1 MHTFHASVCVCKLFS
16 HSQRFFLH
24 HIWIDQFSFFFLH
37 MPKMLYTRAYTNT
50 HALYSKFTFV
60 MPSSCW
66 MSGIWLFWWILHHRP
81 RKIFYDGIFSSRAC
95 VCVRLLYLWQ
105 AKQKWYQKTLT
116 FPQCKAHAH
125 THARARARTHNRFYC
140 RPVLRS
146 LLHAFTFLVETK
158 MTAKNRDESVTPL
171 FVSVSVCSTMRNCLY
186 VWVSVKKRSA
196 EKRKPH
202 QECES

>member
-37 MPKMLYTRAYTNT
+37 MPKMLYTRAYT
-50 HALYSKFTFV
+50 HS
-60 MPSSCW
+60 
-66 MSGIWLFWWILHHRP
+66 
-81 RKIFYDGIFSSRAC
+81 
-95 VCVRLLYLWQ
+95 
-105 AKQKWYQKTLT
+105 
-116 FPQCKAHAH
+116 H
-125 THARARARTHNRFYC
+125 THCTRNLLLSCHQAVEWVEFDYFGESYITDRTRFSMTAFFPLARVSVCACCICDKRNKNDTKRPWHFPNAKHTHTHTRARTHNRFYC